1 MSFIPQLPIDPA
13 AVLGSLRVSMQ
24 NNVHAGE
31 RVVDVTLDTMSD
43 LAHQSAVLVN
53 GGLLSSIEMQH
64 SILGAR
70 TCRDAWAALLDHNNR
85 LRDQYLKYLDECVA
99 CRHRAM
105 NRLYAEDGYAG
116 R

>member
-1 MSFIPQLPIDPA
+1 
-13 AVLGSLRVSMQ
+13 
-24 NNVHAGE
+24 
-31 RVVDVTLDTMSD
+31 
-43 LAHQSAVLVN
+43 
-53 GGLLSSIEMQH
+53 
-64 SILGAR
+64 
-70 TCRDAWAALLDHNNR
+70 LLDHNNR